1 MTKSAA
7 ISLGPQ
13 GVRVNAVCPAPIDTH
28 MADQLTGTDD
38 PTQIAERKQRFAQ
51 ANLVGRIG
59 EPEDV
64 AALVAFLCSED
75 ASFITGGIYTVD
87 GGSRAR

>member
-7 ISLGPQ
+7 MALGRE
-13 GVRVNAVCPAPIDTH
+13 GVRVNAVCPAPIDTQ

-38 PTQIAERKQRFAQ
+38 PEQIARRKERFAEN
-51 ANLVGRIG
+51 NLVGRIG

-64 AALVAFLCSED
+64 AALVAFLCSDD